1 MNADK
6 KTEMDRINSIFKRKN
21 RYRTIVLAGVIAAG
35 LAAQVLAQ
43 PYPSRPVRIISPFAP
58 GGGNDALCRILSQRL
73 GENLKQQVI
82 VENRA
87 GANGIVGTEVAA
99 RSAPDGYTI
108 VLIPSGHA
116 VNVSLYKKLPFD
128 ALRDFSPITLVG
140 SSPLVLAVHP
150 SLPVK
155 NVKDLI
161 ALAKAR
167 PGQLTYVSAGI
178 GASGHLGGALFE
190 TLTNTRMLH
199 IPYKGMAL
207 AITDLMS
214 GQVTMTFGTSLSV
227 VPHARSGRLRALA
240 TTGSKRSPALP
251 DLPTVAEAGVPGYEA
266 SLWYGFVGPARL
278 PPEIVQRLNSAI
290 VAVLQMPEIRERLAS
305 QGVDPQHNTPDEFAK
320 LLVSDVDRW
329 AKVIQRAGVQAE

>member
-1 MNADK
+1 MPA
-6 KTEMDRINSIFKRKN
+6 
-21 RYRTIVLAGVIAAG
+21 
-35 LAAQVLAQ
+35 AAQQA
-43 PYPSRPVRIISPFAP
+43 YPSKPVRIISPFPP
-58 GGGNDALCRILSQRL
+58 GGGNDALCRIVAQKLVE
-73 GENLKQQVI
+73 GLKQQVI

-116 VNVSLYKKLPFD
+116 VNATLYRKLPFD
-128 ALRDFSPITLVG
+128 SIRDFAPITLAG

-155 NVKDLI
+155 SVKELV
-161 ALAKAR
+161 ALARAR
-167 PGQLTYVSAGI
+167 PGQLTYVSAGV

-190 TLTNTRMLH
+190 TLTGTKMVH

-214 GQVTMTFGTSLSV
+214 GQVSLTFGTSLSV
-227 VPHARSGRLRALA
+227 IPHARSGRLRALA
-240 TTGSKRSPALP
+240 TTGARRSPALP

-278 PPEIVQRLNSAI
+278 PPEVVRRLNSAI
-290 VAVLQMPEIRERLAS
+290 VAVLGLPDVRDRLAS
-305 QGVDPQHNTPDEFAK
+305 QGVDPQPTTPEEFAQ
-320 LLVSDVDRW
+320 LLASDVERW
-329 AKVIQRAGVQAE
+329 AKVIQRAGIQPE